1 MATQRTYRARRMTGA
16 LSLAPDPGAPQQ
28 ARRFIAAELDSAEF
42 AEVREIAELLV
53 SELVTNAVVHAAS
66 PVEVAVDHDET
77 GVVIRVRDAD
87 TGPLVMRA
95 GGGSELDEGGRGF
108 LLVDRLAE
116 AWGTEHRGGRK
127 SVWFRLSVHPS
138 FGPRAT
144 ADADDPRPDPAP
156 VSVRVAEQR
165 LRTLLLR
172 PLLRRAMTFEE
183 QARELLQRIV
193 DGVDGLGGDLTM
205 QGSSDPLVHTGAD
218 VGDHSYLRDLI
229 VDDRRLGTLTVHLS
243 ARPSDDDDGFLELA
257 AERISLLAA
266 EHGVT
271 RAEQQREAELDY
283 LAEATELLAGS
294 MNVALT
300 LTLATQIVVPRLAD
314 WCAAYVVDDRGRPR
328 RVTATHRREDRIDAV
343 RALLDDDKEVRQA
356 IATGATGA
364 TQRLPSTVPVSGQRS
379 HVAVVP
385 LVSRARTLGVLVL
398 GRTTPL
404 DAVAF
409 MATLELG
416 RRTAIAVDNARLH
429 EEQVAAANA
438 LQTSLLPSA
447 LPHVDGLDLAVR
459 YHAAAP
465 GLSVGGDFYDAFTLP
480 DGSVVVAIGDVCGKG
495 AEAAAVTGTSRDV
508 LRLLLLD
515 GASLT
520 DALRRLNR
528 ALNDHP
534 SSSRFCTV
542 ALARFD
548 TRGDEVRAQVCLAG
562 HPEPVLLHADG
573 STDLV
578 GDPGDLLGVLPD
590 EDLGLTETELTLQ
603 RGDALVLY
611 TDGVTERRDGRR
623 MFGQTGLRQVLSAT
637 AGSDAEALAE
647 RAEESARSF
656 VDSELRDDLAI
667 VVVRRSPD

>member
-1 MATQRTYRARRMTGA
+1 
-16 LSLAPDPGAPQQ
+16 
-28 ARRFIAAELDSAEF
+28 
-42 AEVREIAELLV
+42 
-53 SELVTNAVVHAAS
+53 
-66 PVEVAVDHDET
+66 
-77 GVVIRVRDAD
+77 
-87 TGPLVMRA
+87 
-95 GGGSELDEGGRGF
+95 
-108 LLVDRLAE
+108 
-116 AWGTEHRGGRK
+116 
-127 SVWFRLSVHPS
+127 
-138 FGPRAT
+138 
-144 ADADDPRPDPAP
+144 
-156 VSVRVAEQR
+156 
-165 LRTLLLR
+165 
-172 PLLRRAMTFEE
+172 
-183 QARELLQRIV
+183 
-193 DGVDGLGGDLTM
+193 
-205 QGSSDPLVHTGAD
+205 
-218 VGDHSYLRDLI
+218 
-229 VDDRRLGTLTVHLS
+229 
-243 ARPSDDDDGFLELA
+243 
-257 AERISLLAA
+257 
-266 EHGVT
+266 
-271 RAEQQREAELDY
+271 
-283 LAEATELLAGS
+283 
-294 MNVALT
+294 
-300 LTLATQIVVPRLAD
+300 
-314 WCAAYVVDDRGRPR
+314 
-328 RVTATHRREDRIDAV
+328 
-343 RALLDDDKEVRQA
+343 
-356 IATGATGA
+356 
-364 TQRLPSTVPVSGQRS
+364 
-379 HVAVVP
+379 
-385 LVSRARTLGVLVL
+385 
-398 GRTTPL
+398 
-404 DAVAF
+404 

-447 LPHVDGLDLAVR
+447 LPHVHGLDLAVR

>member
-1 MATQRTYRARRMTGA
+1 MTAA
-16 LSLAPDPGAPQQ
+16 LSLAPDPAAPQQ
-28 ARRFIAAELDSAEF
+28 ARRFIATTLDAPELAEA
-42 AEVREIAELLV
+42 REIAELLV

-66 PVEVAVDHDET
+66 PVEVAVERDDT
-77 GVVIRVRDAD
+77 GIVVRVRDAD

-116 AWGTEHRGGRK
+116 AWGTEHQGGRK
-127 SVWFRLSVHPS
+127 SVWFRLATSGDRSPEPPE
-138 FGPRAT
+138 PRAGAGEKFT
-144 ADADDPRPDPAP
+144 
-156 VSVRVAEQR
+156 SVRAAEQK

-172 PLLRRAMTFEE
+172 PLIRRAMTFEE

-193 DGVDGLGGDLTM
+193 DGVDGVGGDLTM
-205 QGSSDPLVHTGAD
+205 HGSTDPLVHCGAD
-218 VGDHSYLRDLI
+218 VSEHPYLRDLI
-229 VDDRRLGTLTVHLS
+229 VDDRRLGTLTVHL
-243 ARPSDDDDGFLELA
+243 AGQPSDDDDCFLELA
-257 AERISLLAA
+257 AERLSLLAA
-266 EHGVT
+266 EHGVV

-314 WCAAYVVDDRGRPR
+314 WCAAFVVDDRGRPR

-343 RALLDDDKEVRQA
+343 HELLDNDKEVRTA

-364 TQRLPSTVPVSGQRS
+364 TQRLPSTITLAGQRS

-385 LVSRARTLGVLVL
+385 LISRGRTLGVLAL
-398 GRTTPL
+398 GRATPL

-438 LQTSLLPSA
+438 LQASLLPSG
-447 LPHVDGLDLAVR
+447 LPDIPGLDLAAR

-465 GLSVGGDFYDAFTLP
+465 GLSVGGDFYDAFALP

-548 TRGDEVRAQVCLAG
+548 TRGDRVQASVCLAG
-562 HPEPVLLHADG
+562 HPEPVVVRADG
-573 STDLV
+573 STELV
-578 GDPGDLLGVLPD
+578 GEAGDLLGVLPD
-590 EDLGLTETELTLQ
+590 DALGLEESTLTLEP
-603 RGDALVLY
+603 GDALVLY
-611 TDGVTERRDGRR
+611 TDGITERRDGRR
-623 MFGQTGLRQVLSAT
+623 MFGQTGLRQVLSST
-637 AGSDAEALAE
+637 AGQPADAIAE
-647 RAEESARSF
+647 RAEEAARSF

-667 VVVRRSPD
+667 VVVRRPTG

>member
-1 MATQRTYRARRMTGA
+1 M
-16 LSLAPDPGAPQQ
+16 SLAPDPAAPQQ
-28 ARRFIAAELDSAEF
+28 ARRFVAATLEDAGLAEIR
-42 AEVREIAELLV
+42 EVAELLV

-66 PVEVAVDHDET
+66 AVQIEVERDDA
-77 GVVIRVRDAD
+77 GVLVRVRDAD

-95 GGGSELDEGGRGF
+95 GGGAECEEGGRGSC
-108 LLVDRLAE
+108 LVDGLAE
-116 AWGTEHRGGRK
+116 SGDTDPGGGRK
-127 SVWFRLSVHPS
+127 CVCSRPAA
-138 FGPRAT
+138 GPQPAAPT
-144 ADADDPRPDPAP
+144 ADRN
-156 VSVRVAEQR
+156 VEGSSTVRASEQR

-172 PLLRRAMTFEE
+172 PGLRRAMTFDD

-193 DGVDGLGGDLTM
+193 DGVDGLGGDVTM
-205 QGSSDPLVHTGAD
+205 PAATEPLVRCGAD
-218 VGDHSYLRDLI
+218 VGPETFRRDLV
-229 VDDRRLGTLTVHLS
+229 VDDRRLGTLTVHL
-243 ARPSDDDDGFLELA
+243 PGPPDDDDQCFLELA
-257 AERISLLAA
+257 AERLSLLAA
-266 EHGVT
+266 EYGVSRT
-271 RAEQQREAELDY
+271 EQQREAELDF

-343 RALLDDDKEVRQA
+343 QDLLEKDKEVRAA

-364 TQRLPSTVPVSGQRS
+364 TQRLPSTITVSGQRS

-385 LVSRARTLGVLVL
+385 LVSRSRTLGVLAL

-404 DAVAF
+404 DAVGF

-438 LQTSLLPSA
+438 LQASLLPSA
-447 LPHVDGLDLAVR
+447 LPTIDGLDLAAK

-465 GLSVGGDFYDAFTLP
+465 GLSVGGDFYDAFELP
-480 DGSVVVAIGDVCGKG
+480 DRSIVVAIGDVCGKG

-520 DALRRLNR
+520 TALRRLNR
-528 ALNDHP
+528 ALVDHP

-542 ALARFD
+542 ALARFEID
-548 TRGDEVRAQVCLAG
+548 GDLAHATVCLAG
-562 HPEPVLLHADG
+562 HPEPVLLRADG

-578 GDPGDLLGVLPD
+578 GEPGDLLGVLPD
-590 EDLGLTETELTLQ
+590 EALDLTESVVTLHP
-603 RGDALVLY
+603 GDALVLY
-611 TDGVTERRDGRR
+611 TDGVTERWDGRR
-623 MFGQTGLRQVLSAT
+623 MFGQYGLQQVLSAS
-637 AGSDAEALAE
+637 AGRDADSIAE
-647 RAEESARSF
+647 HAEKAARSF
-656 VDSELRDDLAI
+656 VDTELRDDLALL
-667 VVVRRSPD
+667 VVRRRPG

>member
-1 MATQRTYRARRMTGA
+1 MTAA

-28 ARRFIAAELDSAEF
+28 ARRFVAATLDDDALAE
-42 AEVREIAELLV
+42 AREIAELLV

-66 PVEVAVDHDET
+66 HVDVEVERDDT
-77 GVVIRVRDAD
+77 GVLVRVRDAD

-127 SVWFRLSVHPS
+127 CVWFRL
-138 FGPRAT
+138 AT
-144 ADADDPRPDPAP
+144 ASQSETSPTPRESGDPEAAP
-156 VSVRVAEQR
+156 VALRAAEQR

-172 PLLRRAMTFEE
+172 PLLRGAMTFEE

-193 DGVDGLGGDLTM
+193 DGVDGVGGDLTM
-205 QGSSDPLVHTGAD
+205 YGATDPLVRCGAE
-218 VGDHSYLRDLI
+218 VGEAQSYLRDMI
-229 VDDRRLGTLTVHLS
+229 VDDRRLGTLTVHLDG
-243 ARPSDDDDGFLELA
+243 PLGDDDEGFLELA
-257 AERISLLAA
+257 AERLSLLAA

-343 RALLDDDKEVRQA
+343 VALLDQDQEVRNA
-356 IATGATGA
+356 IAIGATGA
-364 TQRLPSTVPVSGQRS
+364 TQRLPSTIPVSGQRS
-379 HVAVVP
+379 HVVVVP
-385 LVSRARTLGVLVL
+385 LVSRARTLGVLAL
-398 GRTTPL
+398 GRTTPI

-438 LQTSLLPSA
+438 LQASLLPSG
-447 LPHVDGLDLAVR
+447 LPHIAGLQLAAR

-480 DGSVVVAIGDVCGKG
+480 DGSVAVAIGDVCGKG

-515 GASLT
+515 GASLK

-542 ALARFD
+542 ALARFES
-548 TRGDEVRAQVCLAG
+548 TGDVVQATVCLAG

-573 STDLV
+573 STELI
-578 GDPGDLLGVLPD
+578 GEPGDLLGVLPD
-590 EDLGLTETELTLQ
+590 ATLGLSETTIKLE

-623 MFGQTGLRQVLSAT
+623 MFGQFGLTQVLSASV
-637 AGSDAEALAE
+637 GLDAESIAE
-647 RAEESARSF
+647 KAEEAARSF
-656 VDSELRDDLAI
+656 VDSEMRDDLALL
-667 VVVRRSPD
+667 VVRRPPG

>member
-1 MATQRTYRARRMTGA
+1 
-16 LSLAPDPGAPQQ
+16 
-28 ARRFIAAELDSAEF
+28 
-42 AEVREIAELLV
+42 
-53 SELVTNAVVHAAS
+53 
-66 PVEVAVDHDET
+66 
-77 GVVIRVRDAD
+77 
-87 TGPLVMRA
+87 
-95 GGGSELDEGGRGF
+95 
-108 LLVDRLAE
+108 
-116 AWGTEHRGGRK
+116 
-127 SVWFRLSVHPS
+127 
-138 FGPRAT
+138 
-144 ADADDPRPDPAP
+144 
-156 VSVRVAEQR
+156 
-165 LRTLLLR
+165 
-172 PLLRRAMTFEE
+172 LLRRAMSFEE

-193 DGVDGLGGDLTM
+193 DGVDGVGGDLTLH
-205 QGSSDPLVHTGAD
+205 GSGDPLVHCGAE
-218 VGDHSYLRDLI
+218 VGEHSHLRDLV

-243 ARPSDDDDGFLELA
+243 RRPTDDDDCFLELA
-257 AERISLLAA
+257 GERLSLLAA

-294 MNVALT
+294 MNVAFT

-328 RVTATHRREDRIDAV
+328 RVTATHRREERIDAV
-343 RALLDDDKEVRQA
+343 NELLDNDKEVQSA
-356 IATGATGA
+356 IASGARGT
-364 TQRLPSTVPVSGQRS
+364 TQRLPSTIPVGGQRS

-385 LVSRARTLGVLVL
+385 LVSRARTLGVLAL

-404 DAVAF
+404 DAVGF

-438 LQTSLLPSA
+438 LQASLLPSG
-447 LPHVDGLDLAVR
+447 LPDINGLELAAR

-465 GLSVGGDFYDAFTLP
+465 GLSVGGDFYDAFALP

-542 ALARFD
+542 ALARLETEGD
-548 TRGDEVRAQVCLAG
+548 TVRAHVCLAG
-562 HPEPVLLHADG
+562 HPEPVVARADG
-573 STDLV
+573 GTELV
-578 GDPGDLLGVLPD
+578 GDPGDLLGVLTD
-590 EDLGLTETELTLQ
+590 DALGLKETTVLLQ

-623 MFGQTGLRQVLSAT
+623 MFGQTGLRQVLSSA
-637 AGSDAEALAE
+637 AGQNAEAIAE
-647 RAEESARSF
+647 RAEEAARSF
-656 VDSELRDDLAI
+656 VASELRDDLAI
-667 VVVRRSPD
+667 VVVRRSPE

>member
-1 MATQRTYRARRMTGA
+1 MNATA
-16 LSLAPDPGAPQQ
+16 LSLAPDPEAPQQ
-28 ARRFIAAELDSAEF
+28 ARRFVAAALDAPEL
-42 AEVREIAELLV
+42 AEVREVAELLV

-66 PVEVAVDHDET
+66 PVEVAVEQAE
-77 GVVIRVRDAD
+77 GFVVVRVRDAD

-116 AWGTEHRGGRK
+116 AWGTEHQGGRK
-127 SVWFRLSVHPS
+127 SVWFRLALVAGSPDNGSAVAAAVPI
-138 FGPRAT
+138 
-144 ADADDPRPDPAP
+144 ADDGFT
-156 VSVRVAEQR
+156 SVRIAEQR

-172 PLLRRAMTFEE
+172 PLLRRAMSFEE

-193 DGVDGLGGDLTM
+193 DGVDGVGGDLTLH
-205 QGSSDPLVHTGAD
+205 GSGDPLVHCGAE
-218 VGDHSYLRDLI
+218 VGEHPYLRDLV

-243 ARPSDDDDGFLELA
+243 RQPTDDDDCFLELA
-257 AERISLLAA
+257 AERLSLLAA

-328 RVTATHRREDRIDAV
+328 RVTATHRREERIDAV
-343 RALLDDDKEVRQA
+343 NELLDNDKEVQSA
-356 IATGATGA
+356 IASGARGT
-364 TQRLPSTVPVSGQRS
+364 TQRLPSTIPVGGQRS

-385 LVSRARTLGVLVL
+385 LVSRARTLGVLAL

-404 DAVAF
+404 DAVGF

-438 LQTSLLPSA
+438 LQASLLPSG
-447 LPHVDGLDLAVR
+447 LPDINGLELAAR

-465 GLSVGGDFYDAFTLP
+465 GLSVGGDFYDAFALP

-542 ALARFD
+542 ALARLETEGD
-548 TRGDEVRAQVCLAG
+548 TVRAHVCLAG
-562 HPEPVLLHADG
+562 HPEPVVARADG
-573 STDLV
+573 GTELV
-578 GDPGDLLGVLPD
+578 GDPGDLLGVLSD
-590 EDLGLTETELTLQ
+590 DALGLKETTVLLQ

-623 MFGQTGLRQVLSAT
+623 MFGQTGLRQVLSSA
-637 AGSDAEALAE
+637 AGQNAEAIAE
-647 RAEESARSF
+647 RAEEAARSF
-656 VDSELRDDLAI
+656 VASELRDDLAI
-667 VVVRRSPD
+667 VVVRRSPK

>member
-1 MATQRTYRARRMTGA
+1 MSAA
-16 LSLAPDPGAPQQ
+16 LSLAPDPAAPQQ
-28 ARRFIAAELDSAEF
+28 ARRFIASTLDAPELAEA
-42 AEVREIAELLV
+42 REIAELLV

-66 PVEVAVDHDET
+66 PVEVAVEQDAA
-77 GVVIRVRDAD
+77 GIVVRVRDAD

-95 GGGSELDEGGRGF
+95 GGGMELDEGGRGF

-116 AWGTEHRGGRK
+116 AWGTDHQGGRK
-127 SVWFRLSVHPS
+127 SVWFRLAVHPT
-138 FGPRAT
+138 PPDEPAT
-144 ADADDPRPDPAP
+144 AEPTDGTTEKFE
-156 VSVRVAEQR
+156 SVRTAEQK

-193 DGVDGLGGDLTM
+193 DGVDGVGGDLTM
-205 QGSSDPLVHTGAD
+205 QGSAEPLVHCGAD
-218 VGDHSYLRDLI
+218 VAEHSYLRDLI
-229 VDDRRLGTLTVHLS
+229 VDDRRLGTLTVHLP
-243 ARPSDDDDGFLELA
+243 ALPTDNDDCFLELA
-257 AERISLLAA
+257 AERLSLLAA
-266 EHGVT
+266 EHGVV

-314 WCAAYVVDDRGRPR
+314 WSAAFVVDDRGRPR

-343 RALLDDDKEVRQA
+343 HELLQNDKEVRAA
-356 IATGATGA
+356 IVAGATGA
-364 TQRLPSTVPVSGQRS
+364 TQRLPSTIPVSGQRS
-379 HVAVVP
+379 HVAVIP
-385 LVSRARTLGVLVL
+385 LVSRGRTLGVLVL

-438 LQTSLLPSA
+438 LQASLLPSG
-447 LPHVDGLDLAVR
+447 LPDVPGLDLGAR

-465 GLSVGGDFYDAFTLP
+465 GLSVGGDFYDAFALP

-508 LRLLLLD
+508 LRLLLID

-520 DALRRLNR
+520 EALRRLNR

-548 TRGDEVRAQVCLAG
+548 TSGEAVTASVCLAG
-562 HPEPVLLHADG
+562 HPEPVVVHADG
-573 STDLV
+573 STELV
-578 GDPGDLLGVLPD
+578 GEPGDLLGVLPD
-590 EDLGLTETELTLQ
+590 SALGLTETTVTLEP
-603 RGDALVLY
+603 GDAFVLY

-623 MFGQTGLRQVLSAT
+623 MFGQAGLRQVLAST
-637 AGSDAEALAE
+637 AGHDAEAIAE
-647 RAEESARSF
+647 RAEEAARSF

-667 VVVRRSPD
+667 VVVRRPPG